1 MRLLE
6 KCTSAWPVPEMQAS
20 IDALREAFSADT
32 SQAFRLKPSFPYGS
46 PRAPLKLSEPVE
58 TKYHAPFARQSS
70 HEQAA
75 QVNYGTQ
82 PLTPPISA
90 GLDTA
95 PSGSMNLGLM
105 PNGHPQGLDMD
116 SINLDQSGWDPT
128 GIFEYVFWLWCML
141 PMLTNYTV
149 NGTPLSRP
157 QRA

>member
-105 PNGHPQGLDMD
+105 PNGHQQGLDMD

-128 GIFEYVFWLWCML
+128 GIFEYVFWL
-141 PMLTNYTV
+141 
-149 NGTPLSRP
+149 
-157 QRA
+157 